1 MAPPLIIQLITNEVE
16 HDYSAPVKA
25 KASLFNVFFS
35 AACITSVWTQRLK
48 GVPCL
53 QLWFD
58 PALVQQVL
66 GEPAQLVTAWWLC
79 LEHDFFYGEPNKE
92 TLFGAVA
99 MVPWATSTT
108 NDSIVKSGQACAD
121 HHLWFGHLKFVG
133 HWPAHGSFDDFDVNE
148 ARITDQNIDSDS
160 NRPLH

>member
-1 MAPPLIIQLITNEVE
+1 M
-16 HDYSAPVKA
+16 
-25 KASLFNVFFS
+25 
-35 AACITSVWTQRLK
+35 
-48 GVPCL
+48 
-53 QLWFD
+53 
-58 PALVQQVL
+58 L